1 MTSYG
6 VAPALSYNIKHKGF
20 SILIAISFP
29 VTSLSDVPKRFSN
42 NNYYYDDRYILVK
55 RYNL

>member
-6 VAPALSYNIKHKGF
+6 VALSHNIKHKGF

-29 VTSLSDVPKRFSN
+29 VTSLSDVPKRFPN